1 MNRFQEM
8 VRARLRE
15 KTPNYSILADFI
27 KSDPST
33 IQKRL
38 KENGTALRL
47 DWLDE
52 VSAFYQMSVSEM
64 CALPGSAWQEVK
76 PLEGQLLEVFRSMSE
91 LEKRSLLDVLE
102 RRPTPPRRKP
112 RTGHPELTPKEQE
125 LVDLFAQVK
134 RPGVREGV
142 LQTLRGA
149 AKDDSAGSSPPT
161 RTTE

>member
-8 VRARLRE
+8 VRARLRQ
-15 KTPNYSILADFI
+15 KTPNFSTLAEFI

-38 KENGTALRL
+38 KDNGTALRL

-76 PLEGQLLEVFRSMSE
+76 PLEGQLLEIFRAMSE
-91 LEKRSLLDVLE
+91 LERRSLLDVLD
-102 RRPTPPRRKP
+102 RRPAPPTRKP
-112 RTGHPELTPKEQE
+112 RLGHPELTLKEQE
-125 LVDLFAQVK
+125 LVDLFARVK
-134 RPGVREGV
+134 RDGVREGV
-142 LQTLRGA
+142 LRTLRGA
-149 AKDDSAGSSPPT
+149 AEHERDRETPH
-161 RTTE
+161 TT